1 MSGNDYSRYLST
13 GGKKT
18 SGSKKSSGSTKS
30 SSRHT
35 NPGSS
40 SSSQMAESLA
50 VPNSQTQASP
60 PAPAPAPAAPAPAPA
75 APAPAAAAAA
85 PAPDPAADLAAIN
98 MILASPGHDRL
109 PHLHPDRP
117 PNTLW

>member
-1 MSGNDYSRYLST
+1 MSGNDYSCYLSA
-13 GGKKT
+13 
-18 SGSKKSSGSTKS
+18 GSKKSSGSTKS

-40 SSSQMAESLA
+40 SNSQMAESLV

-75 APAPAAAAAA
+75 APAP
-85 PAPDPAADLAAIN
+85 DPAADLMSIN
-98 MILASPGHDRL
+98 LILASPGHDRL

-117 PNTLW
+117 SNTLS